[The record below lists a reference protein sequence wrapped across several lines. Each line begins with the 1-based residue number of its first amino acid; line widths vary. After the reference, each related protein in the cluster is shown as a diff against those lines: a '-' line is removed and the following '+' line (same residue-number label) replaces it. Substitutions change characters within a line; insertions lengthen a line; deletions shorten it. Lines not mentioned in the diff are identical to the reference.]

1 MKTFNDIAHHL
12 ELKVER
18 FEAIKFSD
26 LVYMAES
33 SSRKASNIKHKRGYK
48 NNQKG
53 GGSDPDQKKLDV
65 KKHPEVGMLARKM
78 TNLR

>member
-48 NNQKG
+48 NN
-53 GGSDPDQKKLDV
+53 
-65 KKHPEVGMLARKM
+65 
-78 TNLR
+78 